1 MTTGLSVI
9 CFLLGIILL
18 IWFGGPWFNTAW
30 YAVQYKVGLNQVHI
44 DPMPKDC
51 DWGHAP
57 LGDKGCHFAPDVM
70 TYNASGKMVG
80 AKSPIISWQELEAY
94 DPKVATVVIHWKQE
108 TD

>member
-1 MTTGLSVI
+1 
-9 CFLLGIILL
+9 
-18 IWFGGPWFNTAW
+18 
-30 YAVQYKVGLNQVHI
+30 
-44 DPMPKDC
+44 
-51 DWGHAP
+51 
-57 LGDKGCHFAPDVM
+57 M